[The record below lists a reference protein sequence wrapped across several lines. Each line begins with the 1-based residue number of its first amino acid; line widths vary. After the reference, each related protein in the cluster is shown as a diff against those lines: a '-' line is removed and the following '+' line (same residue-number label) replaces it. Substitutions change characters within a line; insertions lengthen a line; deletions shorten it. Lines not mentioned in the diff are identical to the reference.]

1 MLALALLYAASRHV
15 SCATFE
21 PSEGFLLSISR
32 VETTFGF
39 QGRHA
44 RMPAR
49 QWVPRIPPLTSSQ
62 RLEEDAS
69 WLAPDSR
76 TVVLTMSI

>member
-62 RLEEDAS
+62 RLDGGCK
-69 WLAPDSR
+69 LAGPTAAR
-76 TVVLTMSI
+76 LC